1 MPYCQK
7 CGTELAADAAFCP
20 NCGNARSPNAGAYAD
35 FRMETFHTGKR
46 VNQIAYVLLA
56 ALLGGFGIHK
66 FYAGKIGMGILY
78 LLFCWT
84 FIPGMLGIIE
94 AVLGATRKADA
105 DGFIYF
111 D

>member
-7 CGTELAADAAFCP
+7 CGTELVEGGRFCP
-20 NCGNARSPNAGAYAD
+20 KCGLARSMNSVSYTD
-35 FRMETFHTGKR
+35 IRLEEFHTGKR
-46 VNQIAYVLLA
+46 VNQVAYVLMA
-56 ALLGGFGIHK
+56 ALLGCFGIHK

-84 FIPGMLGIIE
+84 FIPGVLGIIE
-94 AVLGATRKADA
+94 AILGATRKADA
-105 DGFIYF
+105 NGYIYF